1 MFIRTPGATDPD
13 DRQEN
18 PQKGES
24 MSQLPTITCTLNGP
38 YLVKDLEL
46 LQDASGGRLEAKPVL
61 ALCRCGG
68 SANKPFCDG
77 THQKNGF
84 SGARLAD
91 ARADRRESYPAGN
104 ITIHDNRSICAHS
117 GICTDTLASVFK
129 YGSEPWIDP
138 AGATAHAIIDTV
150 RRCPSGALSYS
161 LEGVAGGAGLEGQA
175 QTRQPS
181 ITVTKDG
188 PYAVVGGVQLLEL
201 SRGQGA
207 SAEHYTLCRC
217 GASKNKPLCDGTHAS
232 IGFRDEKQQVRV

>member
-1 MFIRTPGATDPD
+1 
-13 DRQEN
+13 
-18 PQKGES
+18 

-38 YLVKDLEL
+38 YLVKDLEV
-46 LQDASGGRLEAKPVL
+46 LQDAHRGRLEAKPVI

-91 ARADRRESYPAGN
+91 ARADRCESYPASN

-129 YGSEPWIDP
+129 YKSEPWIDP
-138 AGATAHAIIDTV
+138 EGATAQAIIATV

-161 LEGVAGGAGLEGQA
+161 SLERGDGLEGQA
-175 QTRQPS
+175 QTREPS
-181 ITVTKDG
+181 ITVMLNG
-188 PYAVVGGVQLLEL
+188 PYAVVGGVQLLEQ
-201 SRGQGA
+201 SRAQGA
-207 SAEHYTLCRC
+207 STEHYTLCRC
-217 GASKNKPLCDGTHAS
+217 GASKNKPFCDGTHAS
-232 IGFRDEKQQVRV
+232 IGFRDEKQQGRV